1 MLHQVLLKQERVVSS
16 HGAGMVVK
24 LLVVV
29 ANVRLPLRREK
40 FIHIHLI
47 TERHH
52 DHNACKGKETD
63 IAAAQRANNHCR
75 GERAGKNHPA
85 PRGRGRVSSFQSS
98 AESGRKHTRPDGAVW
113 CSCHTADGLE
123 QSELFA
129 VTAVL

>member
-1 MLHQVLLKQERVVSS
+1 M
-16 HGAGMVVK
+16 
-24 LLVVV
+24 
-29 ANVRLPLRREK
+29 
-40 FIHIHLI
+40 I
-47 TERHH
+47 TMP
-52 DHNACKGKETD
+52 AKGKRQTSLQPREH
-63 IAAAQRANNHCR
+63 INHCW

-113 CSCHTADGLE
+113 CSCHTADGLD

>member
-24 LLVVV
+24 LVGVV
-29 ANVRLPLRREK
+29 ANGRRPLRREK

-63 IAAAQRANNHCR
+63 IAAAQRAHKPLL
-75 GERAGKNHPA
+75 G
-85 PRGRGRVSSFQSS
+85 
-98 AESGRKHTRPDGAVW
+98 
-113 CSCHTADGLE
+113 
-123 QSELFA
+123 
-129 VTAVL
+129 